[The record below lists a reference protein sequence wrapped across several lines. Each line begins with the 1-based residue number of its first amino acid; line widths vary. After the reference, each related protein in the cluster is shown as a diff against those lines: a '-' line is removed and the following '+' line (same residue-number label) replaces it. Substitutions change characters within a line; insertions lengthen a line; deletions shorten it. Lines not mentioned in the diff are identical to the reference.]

1 MDDQQLVQDRSGVD
15 DALLVEKTPCFIWA
29 ADCPDLEVTK
39 TLNTADLLP
48 TVLNLMGV
56 ESEHSYLGQD
66 AFDKNYVGYALF
78 PNGSWVSQGIAYNV
92 TDDRLMVLTE
102 DAPEPTDEFLSRMSG
117 IAMDFV
123 RINNLILNTDYYKQ

>member
-1 MDDQQLVQDRSGVD
+1 
-15 DALLVEKTPCFIWA
+15 
-29 ADCPDLEVTK
+29 
-39 TLNTADLLP
+39 
-48 TVLNLMGV
+48 
-56 ESEHSYLGQD
+56 
-66 AFDKNYVGYALF
+66 VGYALF